1 MTRKKN
7 IWITLTFVFSIVI
20 LCVIYSCKT
29 TKIIT
34 ETIHTHDTLTVL
46 RTDTVREVKI
56 KSDTVVDCKTIHLYD
71 TIFRDRGQ
79 VIVLSEQGD
88 TLKQKAWDNLW
99 QRIHELEHSQHNES
113 HVDSTSYYKA
123 ENERL
128 RQVLAK
134 EQSKEKVAKVVKKPR
149 LIDMAVLM
157 LVCLACVMYVL
168 RKKK

>member
-1 MTRKKN
+1 MRNEQKVCMALM
-7 IWITLTFVFSIVI
+7 IMMVL
-20 LCVIYSCKT
+20 LCVICSCS
-29 TKIIT
+29 TKNTVT
-34 ETIHTHDTLTVL
+34 ETIYTHDTLTVWK
-46 RTDTVREVKI
+46 TDTVREVKV

-149 LIDMAVLM
+149 LIEMAVLM